1 MTTTGIGFPFAVDAL
16 GSIAPIPDDD
26 AELRGKIIQV
36 LFAAAAEF
44 TVGQALTRWLGTELV
59 VSAVEVTPTDET
71 ITIEVVYLRRADLAR
86 RSVRIQFS

>member
-1 MTTTGIGFPFAVDAL
+1 
-16 GSIAPIPDDD
+16 
-26 AELRGKIIQV
+26 
-36 LFAAAAEF
+36 
-44 TVGQALTRWLGTELV
+44 V